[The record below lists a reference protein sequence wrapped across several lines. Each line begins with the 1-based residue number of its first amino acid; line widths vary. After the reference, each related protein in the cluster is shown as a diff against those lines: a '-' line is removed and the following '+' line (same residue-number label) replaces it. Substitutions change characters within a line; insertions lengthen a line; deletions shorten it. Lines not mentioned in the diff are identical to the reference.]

1 MGNIMANIPNQ
12 EFQVINGFK
21 NDDML
26 DITLNTFECDIIC
39 IKACVN

>member
-12 EFQVINGFK
+12 EFQVINWLR

-26 DITLNTFECDIIC
+26 DITLNTFECDIIGMQTY
-39 IKACVN
+39 VN